1 MMKTSSN
8 WALVTNPQIIAP
20 VMALAVTSA
29 CAGPRATGAGTRP
42 DDMTADEHRVS
53 ARRHDEIGRQGP
65 YLRGRAWAPWTYS
78 WDPATE
84 HLAERDA
91 HLAAAE
97 TLETRYRKACADV
110 PVGAESGSPL
120 SGRAIS
126 ASPIDGGVLLLLD
139 PAAGPPDQ
147 VLAEIR
153 CHRAWLVLEDR
164 PGLAD
169 DVVALDHVRYSAQVR
184 DEAIELRVTA
194 RSKDQVEELRR
205 RASAAVPASKD
216 AP

>member
-1 MMKTSSN
+1 MRRS
-8 WALVTNPQIIAP
+8 PFIAP
-20 VMALAVTSA
+20 GLLLAATAA

-42 DDMTADEHRVS
+42 DDMTAEQHRTS

-91 HLAAAE
+91 HLAAAV
-97 TLETRYRKACADV
+97 TLDTRYREACSDV

-126 ASPIDGGVLLLLD
+126 ATPIDGGVLLLLD

-164 PGLAD
+164 PGLVD
-169 DVVALDHVRYSAQVR
+169 DVVALDHVRYAAQVR
-184 DEAIELRVTA
+184 DETIELRITTTS
-194 RSKDQVEELRR
+194 RDDLEELRR
-205 RASAAVPASKD
+205 RARAAAATPKDVP
-216 AP
+216 

>member
-1 MMKTSSN
+1 MNTSFKN
-8 WALVTNPQIIAP
+8 ARFLAP
-20 VMALAVTSA
+20 AMVLAVTAA

-42 DDMTADEHRVS
+42 DDMTADEHRAS

-91 HLAAAE
+91 HVVAAE
-97 TLETRYRKACADV
+97 TIETRYRQACADV
-110 PVGAESGSPL
+110 PVDVESRSPL
-120 SGRAIS
+120 SGRAVS
-126 ASPIDGGVLLLLD
+126 ASPIDDGVLLVLD

-164 PGLAD
+164 SELSG

-184 DEAIELRVTA
+184 DETIELRITTA
-194 RSKDQVEELRR
+194 SSDEVEELRR
-205 RASAAVPASKD
+205 RASAAVAASKD